1 MKFQVNLQALEYWYN
16 MIKWV
21 YIFYEVIIKSQIVSK
36 KFIKKIWE
44 VLQPMKFTI
53 FYIGKQLS
61 TWISLFGSH
70 VGNIEYHVG
79 KYFFKSNWLY

>member
-44 VLQPMKFTI
+44 ILQPMKFTI
-53 FYIGKQLS
+53 FYIGKQLP

-70 VGNIEYHVG
+70 VGNIEYHVS
-79 KYFFKSNWLY
+79 KYFLKSNWLY